1 MKKQIAFPLVIW
13 LFFMTI
19 AVSLG
24 LTIHLFYLFNFTYIG
39 TCVAGGIFLKTGK
52 FKHARLSVIF
62 RWFIYVWLSWN
73 TIK

>member
-24 LTIHLFYLFNFTYIG
+24 LTIHLFYLFNSCYARTLLSPM
-39 TCVAGGIFLKTGK
+39 LKADNNSIAL
-52 FKHARLSVIF
+52 FNDAM
-62 RWFIYVWLSWN
+62 
-73 TIK
+73 